1 MLRTRLKNMISKIQ
15 EKRKAL
21 KRKAKLKKK
30 KKERETTPKVAFSEN

>member
-1 MLRTRLKNMISKIQ
+1 MISKIQ

-30 KKERETTPKVAFSEN
+30 RKRERLLPKWHSVRTE

>member
-21 KRKAKLKKK
+21 KRKAQLKK

>member
-1 MLRTRLKNMISKIQ
+1 MISKIQ

-30 KKERETTPKVAFSEN
+30 KRERERLLPKWHSVRTE

>member
-1 MLRTRLKNMISKIQ
+1 MISKIQ

-30 KKERETTPKVAFSEN
+30 KKKRERERLLPKWHSVRTE